1 MAHLWIVTE
10 RPWTATEPLQ
20 LSTVP
25 RSPIMELQATR
36 LRWRP
41 TSLSSPMLRPPSATP
56 PPQLTRPPPPPTIM
70 PPQAMVTESQ
80 ALGMELQ
87 TALAGG
93 HLATKTRTRTRI
105 RTRSHV
111 TAMGPLSVTTPR
123 LATNTANPANQ
134 ATKTG
139 EPSTSSPS
147 SPEVETKK
155 VTRTR
160 TRTRPLVM
168 RTAMDPLPMIL
179 HPTKLYP
186 TNRPVT
192 LCTRPITRPTTR
204 TSAPCPTRLSAP
216 R

>member
-1 MAHLWIVTE
+1 MGE
-10 RPWTATEPLQ
+10 RPWTATEPLR

-25 RSPIMELQATR
+25 RLPIMELQATR

-41 TSLSSPMLRPPSATP
+41 TSLWSPMLRPPSATP
-56 PPQLTRPPPPPTIM
+56 PPQLTQPPPPLTIT
-70 PPQAMVTESQ
+70 PPQAQAMELPAMATGSQ

-93 HLATKTRTRTRI
+93 HLATKTRTRI

-111 TAMGPLSVTTPR
+111 TAMGPLSVTTRR
-123 LATNTANPANQ
+123 LATSTANPANQ
-134 ATKTG
+134 ATKIG

-147 SPEVETKK
+147 SLEVETRRM
-155 VTRTR
+155 TRTR

-168 RTAMDPLPMIL
+168 RTAMDPLPMIP

-186 TNRPVT
+186 TNR
-192 LCTRPITRPTTR
+192 
-204 TSAPCPTRLSAP
+204 
-216 R
+216 